1 MADER
6 GYVVG
11 VGEQR
16 GEQVEAD
23 AAEETGRGQDALVE
37 GGHQPQHGDSSDQRV

>member
-16 GEQVEAD
+16 GEQVED
-23 AAEETGRGQDALVE
+23 DDAEENGRGQEALIE
-37 GGHQPQHGDSSDQRV
+37 GVHQTQHGDSSDQRV